1 MVETKLPGSSN
12 CIEIGTVLGAHYFT
26 FLTTVGDGR
35 LPYLHLYQLKM
46 VNLDFEKQ
54 IKNVL

>member
-26 FLTTVGDGR
+26 FLTTVGDGKITLFTFISVEDGKSR
-35 LPYLHLYQLKM
+35 
-46 VNLDFEKQ
+46 F
-54 IKNVL
+54 